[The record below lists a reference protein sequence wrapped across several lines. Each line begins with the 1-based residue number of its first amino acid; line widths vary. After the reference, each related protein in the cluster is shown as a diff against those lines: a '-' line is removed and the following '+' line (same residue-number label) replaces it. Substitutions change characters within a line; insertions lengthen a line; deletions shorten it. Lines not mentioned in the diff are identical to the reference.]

1 MCNDYTVFNTKLLDE
16 ILLDEMKSIRLHFR
30 FCVSYI
36 PVGVVQNLF
45 MQVDLLVALLGF
57 LDSKSKKKNQKTPP
71 RSSLQFC
78 SLFLCRKP
86 NVGLYGY
93 GFVGF

>member
-1 MCNDYTVFNTKLLDE
+1 
-16 ILLDEMKSIRLHFR
+16 MKSIRLLFR

-36 PVGVVQNLF
+36 YEMVVQNLF

-57 LDSKSKKKNQKTPP
+57 LDSKSKKKIRKHLLDHLYNFAVCFFVANQTW
-71 RSSLQFC
+71 
-78 SLFLCRKP
+78 
-86 NVGLYGY
+86 GLYGY